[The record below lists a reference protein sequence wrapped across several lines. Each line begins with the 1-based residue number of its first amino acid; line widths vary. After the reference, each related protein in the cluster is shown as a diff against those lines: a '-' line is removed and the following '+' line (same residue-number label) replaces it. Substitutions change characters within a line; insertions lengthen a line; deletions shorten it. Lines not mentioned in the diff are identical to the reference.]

1 MEGDMETIISS
12 LINEDLKLKLEG
24 QELWLPIEN

>member
-1 MEGDMETIISS
+1 MEGDMENVITS

-24 QELWLPIEN
+24 QELWLLIEN

>member
-1 MEGDMETIISS
+1 MEGEMSNVVES

-24 QELWLPIEN
+24 QELWLLIEN

>member
-1 MEGDMETIISS
+1 MEGDMENVISS

-24 QELWLPIEN
+24 QELWLLIGN